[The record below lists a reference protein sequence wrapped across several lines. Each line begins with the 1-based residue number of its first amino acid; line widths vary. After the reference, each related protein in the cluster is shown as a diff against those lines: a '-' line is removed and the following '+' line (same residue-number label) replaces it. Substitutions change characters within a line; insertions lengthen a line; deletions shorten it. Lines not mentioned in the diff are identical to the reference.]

1 MLPLVLLLLIG
12 WPLIEIYLLIQ
23 VGSAIGA
30 LPTILLMILTAVLGT
45 WLVRLQGFGVLLR
58 VRGLMDKGEV
68 PAFEMMDG
76 ALLLLAGLFLLL
88 PGFVTDALGF
98 LLLIPPLRRWMIGRS
113 VRIVPAVRPSSGGGR
128 ENPRIIEGDYRR
140 DD

>member
-12 WPLIEIYLLIQ
+12 WPLIEIYLVIQ

-98 LLLIPPLRRWMIGRS
+98 LLLIPPLRHWMIGRS
-113 VRIVPAVRPSSGGGR
+113 VRIAPVVGPSSGGRR
-128 ENPRIIEGDYRR
+128 EHPRIIEGDYRR